1 MRAADYC
8 QTQGPLL
15 FGLDEGR
22 VGGTRALLGG
32 FSLDAAEFFCVGE
45 DKVHVLVEC
54 EHLAG
59 HLTAIGQSDA
69 HSVVDEI
76 LHLPL
81 LVGRHGGQRCARM
94 RLEEFQRM
102 RTLTPA
108 GHRR

>member
-45 DKVHVLVEC
+45 DKVHVLQTSE
-54 EHLAG
+54 
-59 HLTAIGQSDA
+59 
-69 HSVVDEI
+69 
-76 LHLPL
+76 
-81 LVGRHGGQRCARM
+81 
-94 RLEEFQRM
+94 
-102 RTLTPA
+102 
-108 GHRR
+108 